1 MPESAPMDGT
11 PAKTTIDAVDHVMME
26 RCIALAMR
34 AVDLGEYPYAAVIC
48 RNGEI
53 VCESINS
60 VVHDHDVTH
69 HAEVVAISEA
79 LRRLKRTSLE
89 DCTIYANAEPC
100 ALCCYAMRETRI
112 GRVVFGVPAP
122 LTGGITRWN
131 ILADTRLSDS
141 IPEVFAPPPVIVP
154 GFMREQIESEIAR
167 RAPLVWEVI
176 RARNIFGG
184 PLPAQTLKRATAHP
198 SGGARQQL
206 MSFLRRRLF
215 DYFGRK

>member
-1 MPESAPMDGT
+1 MNRT
-11 PAKTTIDAVDHVMME
+11 PAALTIDAVDRSMME

-34 AVDLGEYPYAAVIC
+34 SVDLGEYPYAAVIC
-48 RNGEI
+48 RNGEV

-60 VVHDHDVTH
+60 VRHDHDVTH

-79 LRRLKRTSLE
+79 QRRLSRVSLD

-122 LTGGITRWN
+122 LTGGVTRWN
-131 ILADTRLSDS
+131 ILADTRLSNTV
-141 IPEVFAPPPVIVP
+141 PEVFAPPPEIVT
-154 GFMREQIESEIAR
+154 GFMREQIESAIAHR
-167 RAPLVWEVI
+167 VPLAWDFI

-184 PLPAQTLKRATAHP
+184 PLPAKILTDEADHRNR
-198 SGGARQQL
+198 GFRQPL
-206 MSFLRRRLF
+206 MSFLRRRVF

>member
-1 MPESAPMDGT
+1 MVRT
-11 PAKTTIDAVDHVMME
+11 PAEPTIDAIDHAMME

-34 AVDLGEYPYAAVIC
+34 ALDVGEYPYAAVIC
-48 RNGEI
+48 RNGKV
-53 VCESINS
+53 VCESTS
-60 VVHDHDVTH
+60 SAGHDHDVTH

-79 LRRLKRTSLE
+79 LRRLNQVSLE

-122 LTGGITRWN
+122 LTGGVTRWN
-131 ILADTRLSDS
+131 ILADTKLSDTV
-141 IPEVFAPPPVIVP
+141 PEVFAPPPEIVP
-154 GFMREQIESEIAR
+154 GFMRQQIESAIAR
-167 RAPLVWEVI
+167 QAPLAWGVI

-184 PLPAQTLKRATAHP
+184 PLPPQTLTRTTAQP
-198 SGGARQQL
+198 RSGFRQQL
-206 MSFLRRRLF
+206 MSFLRHWVF